1 MQETSFIRFLEKR
14 LKKQSKDER
23 PGKKFRFNLGR
34 RTKFPQF
41 TTNLVWIKI
50 YGFWKINFIETH
62 TEQL

>member
-50 YGFWKINFIETH
+50 YGF
-62 TEQL
+62 